1 MAANLES
8 ITLPLLKVDKTLG
21 ARKQRITVNTAGN
34 LVPVFSGRCLLVGM
48 LLRAGA
54 VTTTAIA
61 YDMAWQGSVQP
72 GALTVDT
79 TKEAA
84 GVKAAVFDGFVNFP
98 IICNDGLVVSL
109 DQIDGVLNIFF
120 VPL

>member
-1 MAANLES
+1 MAVDQERV
-8 ITLPLLKVDKTLG
+8 TLPLLQVDKTLG
-21 ARKQRITVNTAGN
+21 ARKARITVNAAGN
-34 LVPVFSGRCLLVGM
+34 LVPVFSGRCLLVGI

-54 VTTTAIA
+54 ATTTVIA

-72 GALTVDT
+72 GQLTADT

-84 GVKAAVFDGFVNFP
+84 GVKAVTFDGFVNFP

-109 DQIDGVLNIFF
+109 DQTDGVANIYF